1 METYKIKSPSRTPN
15 EINKS
20 FYNERSV
27 LDIYFSDPA
36 FKSPQLTEKEKI
48 ELLTVFHGS
57 GATKTKEEAKEK
69 LIYSSLRLVVLIS
82 KDYEHLGLD
91 KMDLISEGNLGL
103 IKAIERYDVTK
114 VCKFSYYAGL
124 WIRQRMIRALEKGA
138 RTIRIP
144 NPIVQL
150 KINIEKFKEKH
161 QCLRG
166 KKPSENAICK
176 YLKIT
181 KSKFKKVQQVE
192 LSCSS
197 LNAKSLGDNLVR
209 GSIAEFG
216 DFIEDTRILWPNIA
230 AEKKETKSIL
240 RTTLNKLSERERK
253 IICFRFG
260 LDNLK
265 EETLDEIG
273 KRYKVT
279 RERIRQIEALAIKK
293 VKKIME
299 KQMEISIYEK

>member
-1 METYKIKSPSRTPN
+1 METYKIKSLSRTPN
-15 EINKS
+15 GINKR
-20 FYNERSV
+20 FHDERSV
-27 LDIYFSDPA
+27 LDVYFSDPA

-48 ELLTVFHGS
+48 ELLTVLHGS

-138 RTIRIP
+138 RTIRVP

-150 KINIEKFKEKH
+150 KINIEKFKEKR
-161 QCLRG
+161 QCLHG

-176 YLKIT
+176 YFKIT
-181 KSKFKKVQQVE
+181 KSKLKKVQQVE

-197 LNAKSLGDNLVR
+197 LNVKLLGDGPVKNLF
-209 GSIAEFG
+209 EFG
-216 DFIEDTRILWPNIA
+216 DLIEDTKILWPNIE

-240 RTTLNKLSERERK
+240 RATLNKLSERERK

-260 LDNLK
+260 LDNLE
-265 EETLDEIG
+265 EETLDNIG
-273 KRYKVT
+273 KRYRVT
-279 RERIRQIEALAIKK
+279 RERIRQIEALTIKK
-293 VKKIME
+293 IKKIME